1 MLYYNRLLHYHMYLD
16 NVYKILN
23 PDIKNPKVKNNN
35 IYKISKLLD
44 TYFNLNKQVNILW
57 VKGHNGC

>member
-1 MLYYNRLLHYHMYLD
+1 MYLD